1 MSPRFL
7 VVRLGAMGDIVHAL
21 PAVASLRASF
31 AGARIDWLIEPRWRE
46 LVELNPNVTN
56 VLTADTRA
64 WRESPWGSATWQ
76 SVRALRR
83 TLRGADYD
91 VALDFQGLLKSA
103 ALARLSGARRR
114 LGFDWSNLK
123 ETAASAFY
131 NESVHPAEG
140 VHVVE
145 MNLALA
151 GAAGAEKTT
160 VQFPLPVTPEDEA
173 AVETM
178 LAQHHLREFA
188 VLSPGGG
195 WRSKCWPVE
204 RYAQVHNH
212 LARERGWRTVLNAGP
227 GEEALVEEFI
237 AQARVT
243 RPVHLPLSLRQLVA
257 MIRRARL
264 LISGDTGPLH
274 LAVALGTPV
283 VSLYGPTDPARN
295 GPYGGRSI
303 VIHHRELATIT
314 YKHESKPSP
323 AMLAITVEEVLAAV
337 HRVLEQTGA
346 ALR

>member
-31 AGARIDWLIEPRWRE
+31 PEARIDWLIEPRWRE
-46 LVELNPNVTN
+46 LVELNPDVTN

-64 WRESPWGSATWQ
+64 WRESAWGSATWQ

-83 TLRGADYD
+83 TLRSARYD
-91 VALDFQGLLKSA
+91 AALDFQGLLKSA
-103 ALARLSGARRR
+103 ALVRLSGARRCI
-114 LGFDWSNLK
+114 GFDWSHLK
-123 ETAASAFY
+123 EAVASAFY
-131 NESVHPAEG
+131 NESVHPPEG

-151 GAAGAEKTT
+151 RAAGAEKTA
-160 VQFPLPVTPEDEA
+160 VRFPLPVTPEDEA

-178 LAQHHLREFA
+178 LAQYHLRDFV

-212 LARERGWRTVLNAGP
+212 LARERGWRTLLNAGP
-227 GEEALVEEFI
+227 GEEALVEGFI

-257 MIRRARL
+257 VIRRARL

-274 LAVALGTPV
+274 LAAALGTPV
-283 VSLYGPTDPARN
+283 VGLYGLTDPTRN

-314 YKHESKPSP
+314 YRHENKPSP
-323 AMLAITVEEVLAAV
+323 ALLAITLEEVLAGV
-337 HRVLEQTGA
+337 HEVLEHTGA